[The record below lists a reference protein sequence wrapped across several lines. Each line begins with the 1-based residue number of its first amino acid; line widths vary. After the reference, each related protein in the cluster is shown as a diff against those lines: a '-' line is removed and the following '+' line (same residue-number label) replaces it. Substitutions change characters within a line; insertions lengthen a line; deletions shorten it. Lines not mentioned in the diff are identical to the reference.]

1 MHPKFLRKY
10 LVNHMDF
17 MSILS
22 TIDRKQRYLEATLK
36 TLRRLWIDKHQSL
49 TRSQKHALKAESL
62 AVRQLLDILMEAQR
76 GSAH

>member
-10 LVNHMDF
+10 LVDHTDF

-36 TLRRLWIDKHQSL
+36 ILRRLWINKHQSL
-49 TRSQKHALKAESL
+49 TRSQKHAIKAESL
-62 AVRQLLDILMEAQR
+62 AVRQLLDILMESQR